1 LTTWKN
7 LRKINQGWR
16 LNQLGELINMTLET
30 LLTHPAVQALG
41 RSLLHFLWQGS
52 LLALLLWMIKTIVPA
67 SARIRYAAA
76 SLIMLM
82 MPVALV
88 VTISGDFRN
97 QPEAATLAPIAPLAA
112 ATAPISFAAP
122 VEQTTRV
129 GIWGWVVCLWLAGV
143 VLLSLRATGGWM
155 RAQRLKRRVLPA
167 SGELQDMMT
176 RLKQRLRVSA
186 PVRFYTS
193 AIVEVPTVI
202 GWIRPYLL
210 LPVTTLTGLS
220 ESQLEAILAHELAHI
235 RRHDYLVNLLQTA
248 IETVLFYHPAVWW
261 VGKQMRVERE
271 HCCDDIAVAVCGN
284 AIEYAGALA
293 ELEQIRGRIPEP
305 ALAATGGELLGRI
318 RRLLGQQPS
327 EDRASRSLGTIIAAG
342 LVLFIAMV
350 PAVRSQS
357 AAPQPPQITVT
368 PPLAPVPPKDL
379 SPKIPKTQVPAP
391 PLLPDIRPAIDE
403 DLHGVNL
410 QVAELQAQLEAQA
423 GQPAPR
429 PDRGSQDPAKTASLL
444 IKLFDEE
451 RDPQMKRAILAYLG
465 ESPDPRAQEKLRLI
479 FRSDSDMQIRR
490 AALAYVAEQAKS
502 FDTLASLYDNET
514 NIEMKRAML
523 AYIGDSDDPRATDKL
538 MSIVQS
544 GAAVELRRSALA
556 YLAER

>member
-1 LTTWKN
+1 
-7 LRKINQGWR
+7 
-16 LNQLGELINMTLET
+16 MTLET

-52 LLALLLWMIKTIVPA
+52 LLALLLWMIKTIAPT
-67 SARIRYAAA
+67 SARIRYTAA

-88 VTISGDFRN
+88 VTIARDFRH
-97 QPEAATLAPIAPLAA
+97 QPAPAIIAPHAPLVA
-112 ATAPISFAAP
+112 ATAPILATSP
-122 VEQTTRV
+122 VEQMTGV
-129 GIWGWVVCLWLAGV
+129 GVWGWVVCLWLAGV

-176 RLKQRLRVSA
+176 RLKQRLVIST

-193 AIVEVPTVI
+193 AMVEVPTVI
-202 GWIRPYLL
+202 GWVRPYLL
-210 LPVTTLTGLS
+210 LPVTALTGLS
-220 ESQLEAILAHELAHI
+220 ASQLEAILAHELAHI

-261 VGKQMRVERE
+261 VGKQMRIERE

-284 AIEYAGALA
+284 AVEYAGALA
-293 ELEQIRGRIPEP
+293 ELEQIRGRVAEP

-318 RRLLGQQPS
+318 RRLLGQRPS
-327 EDRASRSLGTIIAAG
+327 EDRVSRSLGTIAAAG
-342 LVLFIAMV
+342 LVLLMIGV
-350 PAVRSQS
+350 PATRSLK
-357 AAPQPPQITVT
+357 AAPQPPQINIT
-368 PPLAPVPPKDL
+368 PPVVAPPKAP
-379 SPKIPKTQVPAP
+379 SPKTPNVPMVAPKQ
-391 PLLPDIRPAIDE
+391 LPDIQPAIDQG
-403 DLHGVNL
+403 LHAVNL

-429 PDRGSQDPAKTASLL
+429 TDRGSQDPAKTASLL
-444 IKLFDEE
+444 IKLFDAEK
-451 RDPQMKRAILAYLG
+451 DPQMKRAILAYLG
-465 ESPDPRAQEKLRLI
+465 ESPDPRAQEKLRSI
-479 FRSDSDMQIRR
+479 FRSDSDMQMRR

-502 FDTLASLYDNET
+502 FDVLVSLYDNET

-544 GAAVELRRSALA
+544 GAAIELRRSALA